1 MQAVETEIQELIQ
14 GCLANDRKAQKALYQ
29 HFYSF
34 AMTIALRYSRD
45 EHDAADIMSH
55 GFVKIFRSIKSF
67 DRSKG
72 SLYAWIKKIIINE
85 GLDHIKSRTRFSENV
100 EVETIAEPPVS
111 NAVIEK
117 MDAEEIHNLIKKL
130 PPATHAVFIL
140 FAVEGYNHR
149 EIADRLK
156 MSEGTSRWHLS
167 EARKFLQKQLSTI
180 SL

>member
-1 MQAVETEIQELIQ
+1 MQAVETEIQLLVE

-67 DRSKG
+67 NRSKG

-100 EVETIAEPPVS
+100 EV
-111 NAVIEK
+111 
-117 MDAEEIHNLIKKL
+117 
-130 PPATHAVFIL
+130 
-140 FAVEGYNHR
+140 
-149 EIADRLK
+149 
-156 MSEGTSRWHLS
+156 
-167 EARKFLQKQLSTI
+167 
-180 SL
+180 